1 MFCPP
6 KETAHREAEPRAE
19 SSVVSDRTKTPSE
32 RASRPQESDK
42 ALGFRPIQRDQEP
55 EAAEAAEPEM
65 EWNRDTYAPT
75 SSPCLVEIT
84 WAFLFQIWGDGYVA
98 L

>member
-1 MFCPP
+1 MPP

-19 SSVVSDRTKTPSE
+19 SSVASDRTKTPSE
-32 RASRPQESDK
+32 RVSRPQGSDK
-42 ALGFRPIQRDQEP
+42 TPGFRPKQRVQGP